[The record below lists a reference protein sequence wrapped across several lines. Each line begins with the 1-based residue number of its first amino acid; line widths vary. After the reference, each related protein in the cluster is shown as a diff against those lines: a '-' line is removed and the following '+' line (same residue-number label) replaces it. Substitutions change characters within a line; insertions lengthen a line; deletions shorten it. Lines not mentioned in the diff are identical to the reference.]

1 MRMNKMWEK
10 IIKTPYREITQE
22 RVSPAIPRKY
32 INVEGE
38 TYDKI
43 YSGAK
48 KGDVPSTYWTHDP
61 TTALWYAIKGDTL
74 APTNRSGIP
83 IIFEADVTEEII
95 DVYKDPETVSGL
107 IDLDNKVRNYRI
119 IEGPELA
126 QFMEDNYL
134 DGYYVGLHPEEYD
147 RTIDILRSGDERAME
162 YFFGPRITDVGQTM
176 RTKDYKKRAHEQYRR
191 AGKVRTKDEVE
202 KSWVNV
208 IKSDDLRKGFR
219 MKKHWLARVILGVKN
234 KIMQLKGGPHKS
246 YTMAGQYN
254 PKTGEADVNLE
265 DLEEHAER
273 LGITIEEAITDLL
286 THEYVHKILSEDPE
300 LVKLLEPYKK
310 HRFDVNAG
318 LAQEWATNQMA
329 TTDTIRAMKSLL
341 MDPRIAESTKDKAEE
356 NIRVIYEIRNEV
368 FQTAQEEWQKIL
380 QEYPEEYDLD
390 KWGNVIIT
398 DVPDLFG
405 ERRLREEQ

>member
-1 MRMNKMWEK
+1 MRVNKMWEK

-22 RVSPAIPRKY
+22 RVSPATPRKY

-208 IKSDDLRKGFR
+208 IKSDDLHKDFKFR
-219 MKKHWLARVILGVKN
+219 QGKSWKVKFVEWVLTKLNRVTG
-234 KIMQLKGGPHKS
+234 LKLDKEDVLRFPGL
-246 YTMAGQYN
+246 YD
-254 PKTGEADVNLE
+254 PKTKEATAFLDGIENVRRLNLKYGGETGGAYTQV
-265 DLEEHAER
+265 
-273 LGITIEEAITDLL
+273 ITEIL
-286 THEYVHKILSEDPE
+286 THEYVHKVLMEDPQIMEE
-300 LVKLLEPYKK
+300 LKPYKK
-310 HRFDVNAG
+310 HIFDRGSVS
-318 LAQEWATNQMA
+318 AQEWATALMS
-329 TTDTIRAMKSLL
+329 TTDELRGLQYLAVHQDV
-341 MDPRIAESTKDKAEE
+341 DPSVKQKA
-356 NIRVIYEIRNEV
+356 I
-368 FQTAQEEWQKIL
+368 QKIQDIQNKKQQVEAEVKTFL
-380 QEYPEEYDLD
+380 QENPVEE
-390 KWGNVIIT
+390 V
-398 DVPDLFG
+398 
-405 ERRLREEQ
+405 

>member
-1 MRMNKMWEK
+1 MWEK

-22 RVSPAIPRKY
+22 RVSPATPRKY

-147 RTIDILRSGDERAME
+147 RTIDILRTGDERAME
-162 YFFGPRITDVGQTM
+162 YFFGPRITDVKQSM
-176 RTKDYKKRAHEQYRR
+176 RTRDYKQRAHEQYRR

-202 KSWVNV
+202 KSWVETINKKDKKDMRV
-208 IKSDDLRKGFR
+208 GSVYPSDREGK
-219 MKKHWLARVILGVKN
+219 
-234 KIMQLKGGPHKS
+234 KIM
-246 YTMAGQYN
+246 M
-254 PKTGEADVNLE
+254 
-265 DLEEHAER
+265 
-273 LGITIEEAITDLL
+273 L
-286 THEYVHKILSEDPE
+286 THEGKKIHAGAKGYGNWKGKGKNRGGGTHKNPKRRKSFRARHKCDQCEGRITTSKCLACE
-300 LVKLLEPYKK
+300 KL
-310 HRFDVNAG
+310 
-318 LAQEWATNQMA
+318 W
-329 TTDTIRAMKSLL
+329 
-341 MDPRIAESTKDKAEE
+341 
-356 NIRVIYEIRNEV
+356 
-368 FQTAQEEWQKIL
+368 
-380 QEYPEEYDLD
+380 
-390 KWGNVIIT
+390 
-398 DVPDLFG
+398 
-405 ERRLREEQ
+405 